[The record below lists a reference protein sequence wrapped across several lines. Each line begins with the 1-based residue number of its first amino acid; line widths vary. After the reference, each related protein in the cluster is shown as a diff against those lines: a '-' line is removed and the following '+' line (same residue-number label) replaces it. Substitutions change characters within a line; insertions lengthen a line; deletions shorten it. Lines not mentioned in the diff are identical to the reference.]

1 MNKKVLE
8 YKDVEIKL
16 DSDLKIL
23 GLTLIVYEGEFVFL
37 IGKTGT
43 GKSSILKSMYS
54 ENKIL
59 DGEAKISNTNLKT
72 ISEKNIPFLRRKI
85 GVIFQDFQLLKDRT
99 VYKNLEFVLDAT
111 GWGNQ
116 NEKKDRIENCLQKVH
131 ISDLSN
137 KFPSQLSGGQK
148 QKVAIARALLN
159 NPEIIIADEPTGNLD
174 PKSSI
179 EIMNVLEEINQN
191 GNTIVMATHDFS
203 LLHKFKGR
211 ILRCRD
217 GKIDEIHQKDLN
229 IETVYQ

>member
-1 MNKKVLE
+1 M
-8 YKDVEIKL
+8 
-16 DSDLKIL
+16 
-23 GLTLIVYEGEFVFL
+23 TLIVYEGEFVFL
-37 IGKTGT
+37 IGKTGS
-43 GKSSILKSMYS
+43 GISSILKSMYS

-85 GVIFQDFQLLKDRT
+85 GIIFQDFQLLKDRT

-111 GWGNQ
+111 GWGKQ

-148 QKVAIARALLN
+148 QKVAIARSLLN
-159 NPEIIIADEPTGNLD
+159 KPEIIIADEPTGNLD

>member
-1 MNKKVLE
+1 MKKKVLE

-23 GLTLIVYEGEFVFL
+23 GLTLFINKGDFVFL
-37 IGKTGT
+37 IGKTGS

-59 DGEAKISNTNLKT
+59 DGEAIISSINLKT
-72 ISEKNIPFLRRKI
+72 ITEKSIPFLRRKI

-116 NEKKDRIENCLQKVH
+116 NEKKDRVENCLQKVH